1 LSHQNEVPGAVIF
14 GCAGP
19 ELNADETALFRRV
32 NPLGFILFAKNCET
46 PEQVTRLVA
55 ALRDTVGRADA
66 PVLIDQE
73 GGSVRRL
80 RPPQWDDVP
89 PAALCGA
96 VYEQDPMRAGEA
108 AKLSGSLIAAQL
120 APLGITVNCA
130 PVLDVSFP
138 ETTSA
143 IGDRAFASDP
153 AVVAELAG
161 MFCDGMVAGGVVP
174 VIKHIPGHG
183 RATVDSHLDVP
194 RVAASAKEL
203 RAVDFVPFQALAS
216 QPLGMTAHVVFEA
229 LDPDNVAT
237 VSKAIIGDII
247 RGEIGFDGFLMTDD
261 IGMGA
266 LKGRIAARCDAAL
279 AAGCDAILHC
289 SGDLDEMRQVGSA
302 VPPLTEAA
310 QARWQNAAARISS
323 VDAPANAAELAKQLS
338 DLIDPT
344 GMDGSNGRGT
354 VSWT

>member
-1 LSHQNEVPGAVIF
+1 LSHQSEVPGAVIF

-19 ELNADETALFRRV
+19 ELTADEIALFRRA

-73 GGSVRRL
+73 GGSVCRL
-80 RPPQWDDVP
+80 RPPEWDEVP
-89 PAALCGA
+89 PAAIFGSIYA
-96 VYEQDPMRAGEA
+96 QDPKRAGEA
-108 AKLSGSLIAAQL
+108 GRLFGSLIAAQL

-143 IGDRAFASDP
+143 IGDRAFAADP
-153 AVVAELAG
+153 SVIAELAG
-161 MFCDGMVAGGVVP
+161 MFCDGMLAGGVLP
-174 VIKHIPGHG
+174 VIKHMPGHG

-194 RVAASAKEL
+194 RVTASAKEL

-229 LDPDNVAT
+229 LDADNVAT
-237 VSKAIIGDII
+237 VSKTMIGGII

-266 LKGRIAARCDAAL
+266 LKGRIAARCEAAL
-279 AAGCDAILHC
+279 SAGCDAILHC
-289 SGDLDEMRQVGSA
+289 SGDLDEMRQVSDA
-302 VPPLTEAA
+302 VPSLTEAA
-310 QARWQNAAARISS
+310 QTRWQNAAARIPSA
-323 VDAPANAAELAKQLS
+323 DAMVIAAELAKRLS
-338 DLIDPT
+338 DLIDPF
-344 GMDGSNGRGT
+344 GMDGSNG
-354 VSWT
+354 

>member
-1 LSHQNEVPGAVIF
+1 MSHQSEVPGAVIY

-19 ELNADETALFRRV
+19 ELTADETALFRRV

-80 RPPQWDDVP
+80 RPPEWDEVP
-89 PAALCGA
+89 PAAIFGA
-96 VYEQDPMRAGEA
+96 IYEHDPTRAGEA
-108 AKLSGSLIAAQL
+108 AKLSGCLIAAQL

-143 IGDRAFASDP
+143 IGDRAFAADP
-153 AVVAELAG
+153 TVVAELAG
-161 MFCDGMVAGGVVP
+161 AYCDGMVAGGVLP
-174 VIKHIPGHG
+174 VIKHMPGHG

-194 RVAASAKEL
+194 RVTASAKEL
-203 RAVDFVPFQALAS
+203 RAVDFVPFQALAA

-247 RGEIGFDGFLMTDD
+247 RGEVGFDGFLMTDD

-266 LKGRIAARCDAAL
+266 LKGRIAARCEAAL
-279 AAGCDAILHC
+279 SAGCDAILHC
-289 SGDLDEMRQVGSA
+289 SGDLEEMRQVGDA
-302 VPPLTEAA
+302 VLPLTDAA
-310 QARWQNAAARISS
+310 QARWQSAAAQISS
-323 VDAPANAAELAKQLS
+323 ADAMVIAAELAKQLS
-338 DLIDPT
+338 DLIDPYAT
-344 GMDGSNGRGT
+344 GGL
-354 VSWT
+354 

>member
-1 LSHQNEVPGAVIF
+1 MSHQSEVPGAVIF

-19 ELNADETALFRRV
+19 ELTEDEAALFRRV
-32 NPLGFILFAKNCET
+32 GPLGFILFAKNCET

-55 ALRDTVGRADA
+55 ALRDTVGRAEA

-80 RPPQWDDVP
+80 RPPQWDEVP
-89 PAALCGA
+89 PAAVFGA
-96 VYEQDPMRAGEA
+96 IYEQDPKRAGA
-108 AKLSGSLIAAQL
+108 AATHAGSLIAAQL

-143 IGDRAFASDP
+143 IGDRAFSSDP
-153 AVVAELAG
+153 SVIIELAG
-161 MFCDGMVAGGVVP
+161 KFCDGMVAGGVLP
-174 VIKHIPGHG
+174 VIKHMPGHG

-194 RVAASAKEL
+194 HVTASAKEL

-237 VSKAIIGDII
+237 VSKSMIGDII

-261 IGMGA
+261 IGIGA
-266 LKGRIAARCDAAL
+266 LKGGIAARCEAAL
-279 AAGCDAILHC
+279 SAGCDAILHC
-289 SGDLDEMRQVGSA
+289 SGDFDEMQEVGA
-302 VPPLTEAA
+302 VVRSLTDAA
-310 QARWQNAAARISS
+310 QTRWQNAAAQISS
-323 VDAPANAAELAKQLS
+323 ADAMVIAAELAKQLS

-344 GMDGSNGRGT
+344 GMDGS
-354 VSWT
+354 